1 MPTDAVASAAG
12 TAESSLELRAH
23 PVLGALQGL
32 LQDIYDAPNPH
43 AVQEFLITDAAV
55 AAALQGCVAR
65 ATPERLLL
73 RSDGEAV
80 DLALYLER
88 EVLDR
93 LVDADPV
100 SVLTAAHLPDFWTVL
115 EGISHFVYV
124 TWNAGFDRPV
134 TLLEL
139 EMQAEVDKFV
149 TARLLMLR
157 QGAEDLPLH
166 QLLFEIA
173 RLDAALEGDERQRYA
188 QASALAGTY
197 CQRLEDRYLARPDP
211 VGLLSELRRF
221 WRMPQQHKIRH
232 IHAAG

>member
-1 MPTDAVASAAG
+1 MLTDTRASTASA
-12 TAESSLELRAH
+12 TADSGQLRAH
-23 PVLGALQGL
+23 PVLSALQGL

-43 AVQEFLITDAAV
+43 AVHEFLITDAAV
-55 AAALQGCVAR
+55 AAGLQGGTAR
-65 ATPERLLL
+65 RSPERLLL
-73 RSDGEAV
+73 RSDGEAL

-100 SVLTAAHLPDFWTVL
+100 SVLTAADLPDFWTVL

-157 QGAEDLPLH
+157 QGGEDLPLH

-173 RLDAALEGDERQRYA
+173 GFDGALERDERQRYE

-197 CQRLEDRYLARPDP
+197 CQRLEDRFLARPDP

-232 IHAAG
+232 IHAPG

>member
-1 MPTDAVASAAG
+1 MPIDTADPRSGVPRRCVAP
-12 TAESSLELRAH
+12 RAH
-23 PVLGALQGL
+23 PVLGALQTL

-55 AAALQGCVAR
+55 AQALQGRPAR
-65 ATPERLLL
+65 SSPERLLL

-100 SVLTAAHLPDFWTVL
+100 SGLTAAQLPDFWTVL

-149 TARLLMLR
+149 AARLLMLR
-157 QGAEDLPLH
+157 QGLEALPLH
-166 QLLFEIA
+166 KLLFEIA
-173 RLDAALEGDERQRYA
+173 GFDVALAGDERQRYE
-188 QASALAGTY
+188 QASALAGAY
-197 CQRLEDRYLARPDP
+197 CLRLEERFLTRPDP

-232 IHAAG
+232 IHTAC